1 MKRMLFGACL
11 VMTACAPGSPG
22 PSTIRLG
29 EDACAHCR
37 MTIVGLETAAQI
49 VSPGAE
55 PIMFDEIGCLRDY
68 LAGGALAAD
77 ATIFVVDHRS
87 GAWID
92 ARSAVFTKTTMRTP
106 MSSGLLAHADSASRD
121 ADPFAQGGLLVAAA
135 DVLAPPAVSARP

>member
-1 MKRMLFGACL
+1 MKRMLLVACL
-11 VMTACAPGSPG
+11 VMTACAPASPG

-29 EDACAHCR
+29 EDACARCR

-55 PIMFDEIGCLRDY
+55 PVMFDEIGCLRDY
-68 LAGGALAAD
+68 LADGALAAD
-77 ATIFVVDHRS
+77 ATIFVADHRS

-92 ARSAVFTKTTMRTP
+92 ARNAVFTKTAMHTP

-121 ADPFAQGGLLVAAA
+121 ADPSAHGGLPVAAA
-135 DVLAPPAVSARP
+135 DVLAPPALSARP